1 MATYH
6 DAYIFRPEQFMEVLA
21 PYLDGLQQLDAGY
34 ATLRAAA
41 IALFDRNAPVRY
53 LAATYGDWERDRL
66 LAGAPEERPQGF
78 HDIAFWFVIV
88 LYSQLLSRP
97 HTLGL
102 GGKWDTLAKG
112 LARLGWD
119 PQDVALLVRGR
130 KFVDLAQARCPQAR
144 LGYWH
149 HFAPRAKDG
158 YAGWL
163 ALGDVLRLK
172 ELLLAT
178 AAKTHALTAE
188 FTTSHDDLQRSYRAA
203 LQMVTAAEEARAGLC
218 ILMAG

>member
-6 DAYIFRPEQFMEVLA
+6 DAYIFRPEQFIEVLA
-21 PYLDGLQQLDAGY
+21 PHLEGLQQPDAAY

-41 IALFDRNAPVRY
+41 IALFDRNPPVRY
-53 LAATYGDWERDRL
+53 LAATYGDWERDKL
-66 LAGAPEERPQGF
+66 LAGAPAERPQGF

-102 GGKWDTLAKG
+102 GGRWDTLAKG

-119 PQDVALLVRGR
+119 PQDVTLLVRGR
-130 KFVDLAQARCPQAR
+130 KFVELAQARCPQAR

-149 HFAPRAKDG
+149 HFAPRTKDG

-163 ALGDVLRLK
+163 APADVVRLK
-172 ELLLAT
+172 ELLLST

-188 FTTSHDDLQRSYRAA
+188 FTTSHDDLQRTYRAA
-203 LQMVTAAEEARAGLC
+203 LQMAAAAEEARAGLC